1 MLATWITSQLAFNG
15 LVNGLVT
22 GLLAMGMVLVYRS
35 TRVVNF
41 AVGNMGLV
49 GASLLP
55 VVVLN
60 YDFPFWVTLV
70 LCLSAGTLFGTI
82 IELIVVRRLF
92 NSPRVIVL
100 VATVGVAQLAQ
111 GVSQSYPDV
120 DQPGATYPKAIGTVW
135 KDVLGL
141 RVTGSQLSIVV
152 VVPVLAVGLA
162 WVLRRT
168 TFGKAVEASA
178 DNTALS
184 RLSGVNPKI
193 VSTFVWTIAGFLS
206 TLSIILLSAQG
217 GSVGGLESLGPLTL
231 ARAMVAFVLAGMR
244 SFPRAVAFGALSGIA
259 EAVLRFNFL
268 AEPGLFD
275 FLGFMLVIGAI
286 YLQSRSRPDD
296 GVFAFA
302 PKVRR
307 PSERLQELWWIR
319 HLSRMVGATILVA
332 ALVLPLIVTRPSR
345 HLLYASIA
353 CFAIC
358 AMSLTVITGWAGQL
372 SLSQMS
378 FAGFGALL
386 AAALTR
392 GIEMDVWIIDFQAPA
407 LPYLPSILLAAV
419 IVAMVATLIG
429 MGSLRVRGLRLAV
442 TTFVLA
448 VSAQQYLYRRP
459 ILSDGNAN
467 SVSFRRGTV
476 LGLELGGQRA
486 YYYLCVA
493 SLVVVFGVMARL
505 RRSGIGRTTI
515 AVRDNPDAAS
525 AYTIAPART
534 KLVAF
539 ALGGGV
545 AALGG
550 ALLAGLLQVV
560 PFTERYFL
568 VDDSLRLVGMVVIG
582 GVGSLVGP
590 VIGALWIIGLP
601 AFFPDNGLVPLFT
614 SSVGLLLIVMYFP
627 GGFAQIGYSA
637 RKVLFEWAERRLPA
651 VGEGVDD
658 VIEPRRPASSL
669 SSSSRAAP
677 TADGPSQGRP
687 QERPQE
693 RPVVLRAQSV
703 SVRFG
708 GNHALVDATI
718 LVEQGEIVGLIGT
731 NGAGKSTF
739 MNAIGGYVRS
749 SGTVELLGTD
759 VSRAS
764 VPERALLGLGRTFQT
779 AQLFPELTVRETI
792 QVALE
797 ARGRT
802 PVVATALALPS
813 ARRLERAR
821 RVQADELIEF
831 FGLGRYANEFIA
843 DLSTGTRRIV
853 ELTNLMALDAKVLCL
868 DEPTAGLA
876 QRETEAFGPLLLSIR
891 RDLDVS
897 MIVIEHDM
905 SLILS
910 ISDRVYCL
918 EAGSVIAHGDPEAI
932 RTDRTVIAS
941 YLGTDDRAIA
951 RSNVP
956 TRASAMSVDGI

>member
-1 MLATWITSQLAFNG
+1 VLSTWVTSQLVFNG
-15 LVNGLVT
+15 VVNGLVT

-60 YDFPFWVTLV
+60 YGFPFWVTLV
-70 LCLSAGTLFGTI
+70 LCLVAGTLFGTI
-82 IELIVVRRLF
+82 IDLIVVRRLF
-92 NSPRVIVL
+92 SAPRVIVL

-120 DQPGATYPKAIGTVW
+120 DQPGAKYPTAIASVW

-141 RVTGSQLSIVV
+141 RITGSQLSIVV
-152 VVPVLAVGLA
+152 VVPVLAIALA
-162 WVLRRT
+162 WTLRRT
-168 TFGKAVEASA
+168 TFGKAVEASSE
-178 DNTALS
+178 NTALS
-184 RLSGVNPKI
+184 RLSGVNPKV
-193 VSTFVWTIAGFLS
+193 VSTFVWTIAGFIS
-206 TLSIILLSAQG
+206 TLSMILLSAQG
-217 GSVGGLESLGPLTL
+217 GSVGGIESLGPLTL
-231 ARAMVAFVLAGMR
+231 ARAMVAFVLASMR
-244 SFPRAVAFGALSGIA
+244 SFPRAVVFGALSGVA
-259 EAVLRFNFL
+259 EALLRFNFL

-275 FLGFMLVIGAI
+275 FLGFLLVLIAI
-286 YLQSRSRPDD
+286 YVQSRARPDD

-307 PSERLQELWWIR
+307 PPERLQELWWIR
-319 HLSRMVGATILVA
+319 HLSHLVGAVVLIA
-332 ALVLPLIVTRPSR
+332 ATVLPLIVTRPSR
-345 HLLYASIA
+345 HLLYASII

-392 GIEMDVWIIDFQAPA
+392 GIEMDVWIVDFQAPG
-407 LPYLPSILLAAV
+407 LPYLVSILLAAV
-419 IVAMVATLIG
+419 GVAGFATAIG
-429 MGSLRVRGLRLAV
+429 MGALRVRGLRLAV

-448 VSAQQYLYRRP
+448 VAAQQYLYRRP
-459 ILSDGNAN
+459 ILSDGNPT

-476 LGLELGGQRA
+476 LGLELQNQRTF
-486 YYYLCVA
+486 YYVCLVA
-493 SLVVVFGVMARL
+493 LVAVFSTMARL
-505 RRSGIGRTTI
+505 RHSGIGRSTI

-525 AYTIAPART
+525 AYTIVPART

-550 ALLAGLLQVV
+550 ALLAGLLQNI

-590 VIGALWIIGLP
+590 VIGALWVIGLP

-627 GGFAQIGYSA
+627 GGFAQIGFA
-637 RKVLFEWAERRLPA
+637 IRKLLFDRAERRLQERDGV
-651 VGEGVDD
+651 VG
-658 VIEPRRPASSL
+658 PRTPSTSAAT
-669 SSSSRAAP
+669 SRVPAP
-677 TADGPSQGRP
+677 TADGKATDARTRG
-687 QERPQE
+687 
-693 RPVVLRAQSV
+693 VVLRAEGV

-708 GNHALVDATI
+708 GIAALSDASI
-718 LVEQGEIVGLIGT
+718 HLGHGEIVGLIGT

-749 SGTVELLGTD
+749 SGSVELLGTD
-759 VSRAS
+759 ISRLS
-764 VPERALLGLGRTFQT
+764 VPERARRGLGRTFQAAT
-779 AQLFPELTVRETI
+779 LFPELTVRETI

-802 PVVATALALPS
+802 PFLGSALGLPG
-813 ARRLERAR
+813 ARRLERR
-821 RVQADELIEF
+821 RRAEADELIGF
-831 FGLGRYANEFIA
+831 FGLGRYANEFIT

-853 ELTNLMALDAKVLCL
+853 ELANLMALDARVLCL

-876 QRETEAFGPLLLSIR
+876 QRETEAFGPLLVSIR
-891 RDLDVS
+891 RDLEVS

-918 EAGSVIAHGDPEAI
+918 EAGTVIAHGDPETI
-932 RTDRTVIAS
+932 RADPRVIAS
-941 YLGTDDRAIA
+941 YLGTDERAIA
-951 RSNVP
+951 RSGAPSTAAPGAAVEPVP
-956 TRASAMSVDGI
+956 G